1 MKVKSVSYA
10 GKADVFNMEVEDTHD
25 FVIQGGVISHN
36 CADEVRYFCMS
47 RPITPR
53 MAGKPDEYK
62 NNPMNIFLDI
72 PKEMVTER
80 AKRPRIEIIGGSDG
94 DIQTK

>member
-36 CADEVRYFCMS
+36 CADAVRYFCMS
-47 RPITPR
+47 RPIKPR
-53 MAGKPDEYK
+53 MAVKPDKYNES
-62 NNPMNIFLDI
+62 PMSLFLDI
-72 PKEMVTER
+72 PKENILEKPKKSRMEVIR
-80 AKRPRIEIIGGSDG
+80 
-94 DIQTK
+94 